1 MANVQNNKDALF
13 QTLLEYSTALDNKN
27 KPLTTNQ
34 ITKILRN
41 EYSVL
46 IQDFNPLL
54 FPDLIKQI
62 RKNKNHLDIH
72 INWDDTETLIQNG
85 IKDQWIN
92 ALHQQSEWVL
102 QTFNH
107 SFNVPALVANK
118 TCLYFNKTTYEE
130 ALSWQYILD
139 NGGIEIDKPVDVF
152 VLGSKFYLRKL
163 FAKLYDKKPVIT
175 DLEQHLQ
182 LKPWE
187 SNSKEQIY
195 IEQLQK
201 SKIEPLVQ
209 YEDFL
214 KNKLGTKSSI
224 VYKLGSLIS
233 GKEYLLPSEQIN
245 ILNRQNNHRFKLVLP
260 TASNTINHE
269 IEF

>member
-1 MANVQNNKDALF
+1 MLNVQTNINALL
-13 QTLLEYSTALDNKN
+13 QVLLEYSTALDNKN
-27 KPLTTNQ
+27 KSITTNQ

-46 IQDFNPLL
+46 IQDFNTLQ
-54 FPDLIKQI
+54 FPDLIKKI
-62 RKNKNHLDIH
+62 RKNKNHLDDQ
-72 INWDDTETLIQNG
+72 INWDDKATLIQNG

-92 ALHQQSEWVL
+92 ALHRQSEWVR

-163 FAKLYDKKPVIT
+163 FAKLYKKKPVLNDI
-175 DLEQHLQ
+175 EQHLE

-201 SKIEPLVQ
+201 GKTQALIQ
-209 YEDFL
+209 YDDFF
-214 KNKLGTKSSI
+214 KNKLGTKFSI
-224 VYKLGSLIS
+224 VYRLGSLIT
-233 GKEYLLPSEQIN
+233 GKEYLLPSEQMN
-245 ILNRQNNHRFKLVLP
+245 ILNRQNNNRFKLFLQ
-260 TASNTINHE
+260 TASDTINHE

>member
-27 KPLTTNQ
+27 KPLTANQ

-46 IQDFNPLL
+46 IQDFDPLL
-54 FPDLIKQI
+54 FTGLIKQI

-102 QTFNH
+102 QTFSH

-118 TCLYFNKTTYEE
+118 TCL
-130 ALSWQYILD
+130 
-139 NGGIEIDKPVDVF
+139 
-152 VLGSKFYLRKL
+152 
-163 FAKLYDKKPVIT
+163 
-175 DLEQHLQ
+175 
-182 LKPWE
+182 
-187 SNSKEQIY
+187 
-195 IEQLQK
+195 
-201 SKIEPLVQ
+201 
-209 YEDFL
+209 
-214 KNKLGTKSSI
+214 SI
-224 VYKLGSLIS
+224 H
-233 GKEYLLPSEQIN
+233 N
-245 ILNRQNNHRFKLVLP
+245 C
-260 TASNTINHE
+260 
-269 IEF
+269 

>member
-13 QTLLEYSTALDNKN
+13 HTLLEYSTALDNKN

-46 IQDFNPLL
+46 IQDFDPLL

-187 SNSKEQIY
+187 SNNKEQIY
-195 IEQLQK
+195 IEKLK
-201 SKIEPLVQ
+201 KGTTEPLIQ
-209 YEDFL
+209 YNDFF
-214 KNKLGTKSSI
+214 KNKLGTKFSI
-224 VYKLGSLIS
+224 VYRLGSLIT
-233 GKEYLLPSEQIN
+233 GKEYLLPSEQMN
-245 ILNRQNNHRFKLVLP
+245 ILNRQNNNRFKLFLQ
-260 TASNTINHE
+260 TASDTINHE